1 MIDPTLLLGFAITAL
16 IIELTP
22 GPNMAWLALL
32 SATDGRRAGLAATG
46 GIAAGL
52 LLIAAVSALG
62 LAALMERVPA
72 VYETLRWAGALF
84 LLYLAW
90 EGWREAGESSPASTK
105 SGTARHAWRGFMINA
120 LNPKAAFFYVTVLPE
135 FVSPAM
141 PAAPQTITL
150 ALTSVAIATL
160 IHLTLV
166 MMAGSIQTFI
176 ADEARNRLTRRIL
189 SLALVAVAVWLFISA
204 AR

>member
-1 MIDPTLLLGFAITAL
+1 MVAPALLLGFAITAL

-32 SATDGRRAGLAATG
+32 SATEGRKAGLAATA
-46 GIAAGL
+46 GIAVGL

-62 LAALMERVPA
+62 LAALIDNHPA
-72 VYETLRWAGALF
+72 IYETLRWAGALF

-90 EGWREAGESSPASTK
+90 EGWRAAGESSPASTR
-105 SGTARHAWRGFMINA
+105 SGAARHAWRGFVINA
-120 LNPKAAFFYVTVLPE
+120 LNPKAAFFFVTVLPE

-150 ALTSVAIATL
+150 ALTSVTIATL
-160 IHLTLV
+160 IHLALV
-166 MMAGSIQTFI
+166 LMAGSIQAFI

-189 SLALVAVAVWLFISA
+189 SLALVAVAIWLFISA